1 LSARCDH
8 PVHSEIES
16 EDPAELEPTGPDR
29 SKVACRITPDE
40 MSIVVPPIGWRPI
53 TWFILMHTTL
63 WNGLVW
69 FFLFDALRHGAPDV
83 FGMLFLM
90 PFFLVGIVTALLVLF
105 LVTGESVLL
114 MDQQTVSLSLF
125 LFGNKSF
132 TRVRQ
137 IEQLESVT
145 RTTCYSINSVPVYGI
160 GLAFSEGG
168 PFRFGLSLDDQEIH
182 RLMTEIRCFWKS

>member
-1 LSARCDH
+1 MNILCPRCDFEFPSAGNEVAHCPRCDH

-16 EDPAELEPTGPDR
+16 EDPGELEPTGPDR
-29 SKVACRITPDE
+29 SKVA
-40 MSIVVPPIGWRPI
+40 
-53 TWFILMHTTL
+53 
-63 WNGLVW
+63 
-69 FFLFDALRHGAPDV
+69 
-83 FGMLFLM
+83 
-90 PFFLVGIVTALLVLF
+90 F

-114 MDQQTVSLSLF
+114 LDQQTVSLSLF

-137 IEQLESVT
+137 IEQLESVK

-168 PFRFGLSLDDQEIH
+168 PFRFGSNLDDQEIH
-182 RLMTEIRCFWKS
+182 RLMSEIRRFWKS